1 MMRRLSR
8 QDGVALPAAMG
19 VMLVISLL
27 VTAFFALSIQTSDN
41 ANADRNSKRALAA
54 AEAGLQT
61 AIYRMNSIR
70 PAIDPLTCLT
80 YGLAGVP
87 EEAPGQ
93 CPSAVG
99 DLGNGA
105 SYEYYVTPELG
116 ANAAGCVLLP
126 GRTHDPTDRCVTS
139 IGTVNVG
146 TVNGVSRRVQ
156 TRLGRQLFGFS
167 FSQAGLLGEGLVY
180 AWNSVKAWSDV
191 GTNGHV
197 ELVNSIEVNSESSLG
212 VAGAL
217 RLPPGATTSYTN
229 AVNVAANPD
238 RQTAA
243 PYTLPPENFEA
254 VDGDLAGVPQAGE
267 NDNLALIGKTT
278 NTGDLVYDPVT
289 RSLNIE
295 TGAFVM
301 PPGTYHFCRVFLDH
315 SVELKRPDAGGPTK
329 IYVDGRDDDRT
340 GSPCTGADD
349 GRFLV
354 NKSVKFNT
362 NTAQGDLTEVYLHG
376 TSRDNLTGTS
386 SDWDRPSWC
395 QVQTGTYLTPDTPD
409 HYAQCRSDFVLES
422 SVEFYGTV
430 YAPNSTIEARNSA
443 KIWGGLAGE
452 AIRLYNSVEF
462 HLTAGARDREQS
474 SQGPALRR
482 AWTECRPERTVANDP
497 ESGC

>member
-1 MMRRLSR
+1 MMRRLSG

-70 PAIDPLTCLT
+70 PAIHPATCLT
-80 YGLAGVP
+80 TGPVGVA
-87 EEAPGQ
+87 ELAPGE
-93 CPSAVG
+93 CPFAEG

-105 SYEYYVTPELG
+105 SYRYYVTPELLT
-116 ANAAGCVLLP
+116 NAAGCVLLP

-139 IGTVNVG
+139 IGTVNG
-146 TVNGVSRRVQ
+146 ISRRVQ
-156 TRLGRQLFGFS
+156 TRLGRQMFGFS
-167 FSQAGLLGEGLVY
+167 FSQVGLLGEGLVY

-197 ELVNSIEVNSESSLG
+197 ELVNSIEVNSDSSLDVDG
-212 VAGAL
+212 VL
-217 RLPPGATTSYTN
+217 RLPPEATTSYTN
-229 AVNVAANPD
+229 SVNVAANPD

-278 NTGDLVYDPVT
+278 TTGDLVYDPVT
-289 RSLNIE
+289 RSLDISSG
-295 TGAFVM
+295 TYVM
-301 PPGTYHFCRVFLDH
+301 PPGTYHFCRVFLNS
-315 SVELKRPDAGGPTK
+315 SVELRRPDAGGPTK

-340 GSPCTGADD
+340 GSPCTGAED
-349 GRFLV
+349 GRFLA
-354 NKSVKFNT
+354 NTSVKFNT

-376 TSRDNLTGTS
+376 TSRDDLTGTS
-386 SDWDRPSWC
+386 PPDWGRPSWC
-395 QVQTGTYLTPDTPD
+395 QVQTGTYLTAGSPH

-422 SVEFYGTV
+422 SIEFYGTV
-430 YAPNSTIEARNSA
+430 YAPGSTIEARNSA
-443 KIWGGLAGE
+443 KVWGGLAGDV
-452 AIRLYNSVEF
+452 IRLYNSVEF
-462 HLTAGARDREQS
+462 HLTAGARDRETATL
-474 SQGPALRR
+474 GPAIRR